1 MPDGRVPETLPLLLQ
16 VRLGPEKLIQ
26 PLLHSSVPL
35 GASRGTLRVAGR
47 LMLATDLE

>member
-1 MPDGRVPETLPLLLQ
+1 MPAARAPATLPLLLQ
-16 VRLGPEKLIQ
+16 LMCVPEKLIQ

-47 LMLATDLE
+47 LMVATDLE